1 MRDNMR
7 RDLKAAMKARNQLA
21 VAAIRSALSA
31 IDNAEA
37 VPIEHPVAENGSADV
52 AGSAVGVGAAE
63 AERRD
68 LSAADMHAIVDTEVN
83 DRIAVAIEYERAD
96 RGDAGGRLRAEAE
109 VLRGYLDQ

>member
-7 RDLKAAMKARNQLA
+7 RDLKAAMKARNQIA

-31 IDNAEA
+31 MDNAEA

-52 AGSAVGVGAAE
+52 AGSARAGAAE

-68 LSAADMHAIVDTEVN
+68 LSAATCM
-83 DRIAVAIEYERAD
+83 RSSIER
-96 RGDAGGRLRAEAE
+96 
-109 VLRGYLDQ
+109 